1 MDRKKSAG
9 RSPAGTLLQFLKTE
23 GVRSTFL
30 RGLQALGVYRQ
41 LDVVVGPTPTGD
53 YQATVPVSG
62 EILDESGIDEYL
74 KLRPDQDRALIE
86 ARFAAGDL
94 CFVGRVRGALA
105 SASWTARGRAWIDYL
120 ECEILLGGG
129 LAYAYDSYVEPKF
142 RGKGV
147 LGPGIRLRA
156 ETLRASGHDR
166 VIGLLWPQN
175 PAAWHRS
182 SRRGDERIG
191 RIRRYRIGPWT
202 RVVLKLRESGG
213 EAEPLLRL
221 GRCERP

>member
-1 MDRKKSAG
+1 MDPKKSAG
-9 RSPAGTLLQFLKTE
+9 RSTAANLLGFLRTE
-23 GVRSTFL
+23 GLRSIFL

-74 KLRPDQDRALIE
+74 QLRPDQDHALIE

-94 CFVGRVRGALA
+94 CFVGRVNGALA
-105 SASWTARGRAWIDYL
+105 SASWTARERAWIDYL

-129 LAYAYDSYVEPKF
+129 LAYAYDSYVEPEF

-156 ETLRASGHDR
+156 ETLKASGHDR

-191 RIRRYRIGPWT
+191 RVRRYRIGPWT
-202 RVVLKLRESGG
+202 RVVLKLCESGG
-213 EAEPLLRL
+213 QGEPLVRL
-221 GRCERP
+221 GTSERL